1 MGKFV
6 EVKVFSTR
14 LEVELAQGLL
24 EGNDIESRTMPDE
37 NEPASTRGG
46 IRLLVP
52 EEHAEEAKELLTE
65 FDLDMADMD
74 DDDDEEYV
82 RSGDGDD
89 VFDETDDEAQD

>member
-24 EGNDIESRTMPDE
+24 EGNDIESRISPEEDDPTPNRD
-37 NEPASTRGG
+37 G

-52 EEHAEEAKELLTE
+52 EEYADEARELLTE
-65 FDLDMADMD
+65 FDMEIDNMD
-74 DDDDEEYV
+74 DDDDDEYV
-82 RSGDGDD
+82 HSGEGDSL
-89 VFDETDDEAQD
+89 FDEDDDDRD

>member
-37 NEPASTRGG
+37 NEPASARGG

-52 EEHAEEAKELLTE
+52 EEYAEEAKELLTE
-65 FDLDMADMD
+65 FDLDMNDMD
-74 DDDDEEYV
+74 DDDEEEHV
-82 RSGDGDD
+82 RSGEGDD
-89 VFDETDDEAQD
+89 LFDESGDEEQD